1 MKKSS
6 RSYLIL
12 SLMAVVMMTSRCDC
26 GRGSTSSGRC
36 EGAIGSL
43 LISDEIGATSHYAMD
58 HDRGLNLID
67 ASFGSGKLRFSAE
80 VTRATV
86 LTGGEVLNLPVEVAS
101 GGGTGEADGGTG
113 GTDGGTGGTDG
124 GTGGTDGGTGGT
136 DGGTG
141 VIRPASPEI
150 KSWTLVAPVSR
161 PKLREGTLD
170 RVLTFVDLRLSTT
183 LKLIFEDGT
192 SVLCEFHLRHD
203 EEQDIGKDPTESEG
217 GGCLGGG
224 GGGGDSD
231 FD

>member
-26 GRGSTSSGRC
+26 GRDSTSSGRC

-43 LISDEIGATSHYAMD
+43 LISDEIDATSFYAID
-58 HDRGLNLID
+58 HDRGLNLLD
-67 ASFGSGKLRFSAE
+67 VSFGSGKLQFTAE

-101 GGGTGEADGGTG
+101 GGGTGGADGGTGGADGGTG
-113 GTDGGTGGTDG
+113 GTDGGTGG
-124 GTGGTDGGTGGT
+124 
-136 DGGTG
+136 
-141 VIRPASPEI
+141 VIRPASPQV
-150 KSWTLVAPVSR
+150 KSWTLVAPASR
-161 PKLREGTLD
+161 PKLRDGTLD
-170 RVLTFVDLRLSTT
+170 RVLTFVDLRLSTN

-192 SVLCEFHLRHD
+192 SVLCEFQLRRD
-203 EEQDIGKDPTESEG
+203 EERDVGTDPTGES
-217 GGCLGGG
+217 GGCGCPSGS
-224 GGGGDSD
+224 GGGDSD

>member
-26 GRGSTSSGRC
+26 TRSSTSSGRC

-43 LISDEIGATSHYAMD
+43 LISDEIDATSFYAID
-58 HDRGLNLID
+58 HDRGLNMIE
-67 ASFGSGKLRFSAE
+67 ASFGSGKLQFSAQ

-101 GGGTGEADGGTG
+101 GGGTG
-113 GTDGGTGGTDG
+113 GTDGGTGGADG
-124 GTGGTDGGTGGT
+124 GTGGADGGTGG
-136 DGGTG
+136 
-141 VIRPASPEI
+141 VIRPPSPEI

-161 PKLREGTLD
+161 PKLRDGTLD

-183 LKLIFEDGT
+183 LKLLFEDGT
-192 SVLCEFHLRHD
+192 SVLCEFHLRRD
-203 EEQDIGKDPTESEG
+203 KERDIGTDPTESEG
-217 GGCLGGG
+217 GGCLSGG